1 MKRDSTING
10 FMLFSPAL
18 FEVGFATLAG
28 LPYLKHGLDL
38 FMARKRVLIRPE
50 QAFSETLTILLPV
63 WNEASVLPQKLDNL
77 RETCQQYKAN
87 LVIIDSAS
95 TDESVSIVE
104 AWSGKKAFQSY
115 TLIRMDE
122 RKGKTAAVKQALNH
136 INNSL
141 QTELVLMTDADA
153 MFEADTVSKLL
164 QWFSNPII
172 GCVGASPKRLG
183 QRSEEAEHRALFSM
197 VRNLESRRDST
208 PFLEGS
214 CMIWRREALDV
225 EALNV
230 HSNADDAQ
238 IATNVRINGLRT
250 IQDQDAYFI
259 DHAPLE
265 RREHSRQKVRRAQ
278 GLQRH
283 LLRQRKHWFNRRHG
297 LFASTLRQEA
307 ALHLLTPLLL
317 FGAVVAMLARW
328 ASIGFAEIDFS
339 NATLTTMHVSLFAA
353 EAIAMTS
360 WFSVRYGIRFPLLN
374 QFGAILDGNV
384 QLIRA
389 LWKSA
394 RGSSLH
400 MWDQHLDGRN

>member
-1 MKRDSTING
+1 MCIRDSP
-10 FMLFSPAL
+10 S
-18 FEVGFATLAG
+18 
-28 LPYLKHGLDL
+28 
-38 FMARKRVLIRPE
+38 
-50 QAFSETLTILLPV
+50 
-63 WNEASVLPQKLDNL
+63 
-77 RETCQQYKAN
+77 
-87 LVIIDSAS
+87 
-95 TDESVSIVE
+95 
-104 AWSGKKAFQSY
+104 
-115 TLIRMDE
+115 
-122 RKGKTAAVKQALNH
+122 
-136 INNSL
+136 
-141 QTELVLMTDADA
+141 
-153 MFEADTVSKLL
+153 
-164 QWFSNPII
+164 I

-214 CMIWRREALDV
+214 CMIWRRKALDV

-283 LLRQRKHWFNRRHG
+283 LLRQRKHWFSRRHG

-317 FGAVVAMLARW
+317 LGAVVAMLARW

-339 NATLTTMHVSLFAA
+339 NATLTTIHVSLFAA
-353 EAIAMTS
+353 EAIAMAS